1 MAVRLSDVI
10 FRRTTLSAQLP
21 PTRGAVADV
30 ARIVAD
36 TLGWSPSRET
46 DEIADV
52 VRRLHPFGS
61 TMGPA
66 G

>member
-1 MAVRLSDVI
+1 V
-10 FRRTTLSAQLP
+10 
-21 PTRGAVADV
+21 VADV

-36 TLGWSPSRET
+36 TLGWAPSREA

>member
-1 MAVRLSDVI
+1 LSV
-10 FRRTTLSAQLP
+10 QPP
-21 PTRGAVADV
+21 PTRAAVADV
-30 ARIVAD
+30 ARIVAS
-36 TLGWSPSRET
+36 TLGWTQSREA